1 MWNPFGSLAKS
12 GRGLWNSI
20 RDPLLGTRPP
30 PVNPDD
36 PRYQLQHGQ
45 QMGDYATGLLGRG
58 TQAPQVGRTAIDQGP
73 QNQFR
78 GGELALMQQLQGV
91 ASGQQ
96 QGAGE
101 MAVRRQVAQALAA
114 QQAQQRM
121 ARGGNAAIAARAGA
135 RAAGDL
141 GVNAAGMSAQSA
153 LSDQAQARGALG
165 QLLGQGRS
173 ADIGLASTQAGLDQQ
188 RVLANQQAGLQQQG
202 LNNQMDL
209 GLLSQLLGMDQA
221 TLEAQL
227 GLTGLQ
233 QQYGGT
239 KGYLG
244 DLLSAGGQMGAAY
257 AMKSD
262 RRAKRNISDG
272 SGAMRE
278 FLDGLKPVTWD
289 YKDPK
294 DGKGRHGGVIAQDV
308 ERSRLGREIVSDTP
322 DGKVLDAR
330 KVLHVLLGAA
340 AHLND
345 RVGRLENGR

>member
-1 MWNPFGSLAKS
+1 MVNWGTEGGRDWTSMLFGS
-12 GRGLWNSI
+12 
-20 RDPLLGTRPP
+20 RPP
-30 PVNPDD
+30 QVTPND

-45 QMGDYATGLLGRG
+45 QMGDYAVGLLGRG
-58 TQAPQVGRTAIDQGP
+58 TQAPQVGRTEINQGP
-73 QNQFR
+73 QSQFR
-78 GGELALMQQLQGV
+78 GGELGLMRQLQGV

-101 MAVRRQVAQALAA
+101 MAVRRQVAQAMAA

-121 ARGGNAAIAARAGA
+121 ARGGNAAIAARAGV

-141 GVNAAGMSAQSA
+141 GVNAAGLSAQSA

-188 RVLANQQAGLQQQG
+188 RGLANQQAGLQQQG

-221 TLEAQL
+221 TLQAQL

-233 QQYGGT
+233 QQFGGVE
-239 KGYLG
+239 GYMG
-244 DLLSAGGQMGAAY
+244 DILAAGGALGAAY
-257 AMKSD
+257 LKSD
-262 RRAKRNISDG
+262 RRTKRNVEDG
-272 SGAMRE
+272 AAAMRE
-278 FLDGLKPVTWD
+278 FLDHLKPVTWD
-289 YKDPK
+289 YLDPQ
-294 DGKGRHGGVIAQDV
+294 DGKGKHAGVIAQDV
-308 ERSRLGREIVSDTP
+308 ERSRIGREIVSDTP
-322 DGKVLDAR
+322 GGKALDGR
-330 KVLHVLLGAA
+330 KVMHALLGAA

-345 RVGRLENGR
+345 RVGRLEKGR